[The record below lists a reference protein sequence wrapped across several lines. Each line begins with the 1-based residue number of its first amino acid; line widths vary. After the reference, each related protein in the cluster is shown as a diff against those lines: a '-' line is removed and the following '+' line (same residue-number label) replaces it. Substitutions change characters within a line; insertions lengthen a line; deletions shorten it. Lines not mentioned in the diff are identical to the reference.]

1 MDFTYAGLAAQPA
14 KRLVRFMAK
23 NDVFDHRISGPLMR
37 GMHHISVDR
46 EAGSASFREA
56 LTALKNGEIVGVFPE
71 ATISRSFQLKEFKAG
86 AVRMAAAARVP
97 LLPAVIWGSQRV
109 WTKDHPKQL
118 GRTKTP
124 ITIRVGE
131 PITVPPKA
139 DMADVTDV
147 LRDRMTTMLHEVAA
161 AVSRTGRPTPP
172 RPGGCPPT
180 WAVARRRPSRP
191 RSLTRTSARR
201 AHAAGCSPG
210 GLRSR
215 AYEKL
220 SRTRRSRADLAGSA
234 RDTLFGVNVL
244 DLPPTT
250 ASVPVARRFVRSRL
264 VDGTPPMWTP
274 AALLVSEVVTNAIL
288 HARTTVTLTVDVD

>member
-1 MDFTYAGLAAQPA
+1 VADVVYPAVIGLARVVFRVQGLRFTLQGTDHVPREGGAVMVINHIGYMDFTYAGLAALPA

-56 LTALKNGEIVGVFPE
+56 LAALKNGEIVGVFPE

-124 ITIRVGE
+124 ITVRVGE
-131 PITVPPKA
+131 PITVPPKS
-139 DMADVTDV
+139 DMNEVTDV
-147 LRDRMTTMLHEVAA
+147 LRDRMTAMLHEVQQQYPDKPSQPSQAWWLPA
-161 AVSRTGRPTPP
+161 DMGGGAPTPE
-172 RPGGCPPT
+172 
-180 WAVARRRPSRP
+180 
-191 RSLTRTSARR
+191 R
-201 AHAAGCSPG
+201 AAQLDADEREK
-210 GLRSR
+210 RSR
-215 AYEKL
+215 
-220 SRTRRSRADLAGSA
+220 SRGAGAAD
-234 RDTLFGVNVL
+234 
-244 DLPPTT
+244 
-250 ASVPVARRFVRSRL
+250 
-264 VDGTPPMWTP
+264 
-274 AALLVSEVVTNAIL
+274 
-288 HARTTVTLTVDVD
+288 

>member
-1 MDFTYAGLAAQPA
+1 VADVVYPAVIGLARVVFRVQGLRFTLQGTEHVPRQGGAVMVINHVGYMDFTYAGLAARPA

-97 LLPAVIWGSQRV
+97 LLPAVILGSQRV

-124 ITIRVGE
+124 ITVRVGE
-131 PITVPPKA
+131 PLTVPPKA
-139 DMADVTDV
+139 DMAEVTEV
-147 LRDRMTTMLHEVAA
+147 LRDRMTTMLHEVQQQYPDKPSDPSQAWWLPA
-161 AVSRTGRPTPP
+161 DMGGGAPTPEQAAQ
-172 RPGGCPPT
+172 RD
-180 WAVARRRPSRP
+180 ADEREARARSRG
-191 RSLTRTSARR
+191 TTSA
-201 AHAAGCSPG
+201 
-210 GLRSR
+210 
-215 AYEKL
+215 
-220 SRTRRSRADLAGSA
+220 D
-234 RDTLFGVNVL
+234 
-244 DLPPTT
+244 
-250 ASVPVARRFVRSRL
+250 
-264 VDGTPPMWTP
+264 
-274 AALLVSEVVTNAIL
+274 
-288 HARTTVTLTVDVD
+288 